1 MSDRTPPGPVPFSL
15 DSLRDLVKLMEE
27 HGLTEIDLQ
36 DGEQRCRLSRAAP
49 APVYLPAPAPLGSP
63 AAVPSMPASAGPT
76 APAVPAPSAPASD
89 LLEIRSPTVGTF
101 YSAPSP
107 NDPPYVKIG
116 SKVAA
121 DSVVCLVEAMKV
133 FNQITADVAG
143 TVVEICVSEGDAV
156 EYGQV
161 LFRVRPG

>member
-1 MSDRTPPGPVPFSL
+1 
-15 DSLRDLVKLMEE
+15 
-27 HGLTEIDLQ
+27 
-36 DGEQRCRLSRAAP
+36 
-49 APVYLPAPAPLGSP
+49 
-63 AAVPSMPASAGPT
+63 MPASAGPT